1 MSPER
6 PIPNKPEKLQNPLSQ
21 GQTLN
26 AASDALQAVKAFEL
40 TIDSL
45 ASDYRDGNFLARN
58 GPNLDS
64 AMETREQCASMM
76 RIYQVKTHPD
86 ND

>member
-1 MSPER
+1 MSPDK
-6 PIPNKPEKLQNPLSQ
+6 PKQNKPEKLQNPLSQ

-26 AASDALQAVKAFEL
+26 VASDALQAVKAFEL

-58 GPNLDS
+58 GSNLDT
-64 AMETREQCASMM
+64 AMKTREQCASMM
-76 RIYQVKTHPD
+76 RIFQVKTHQHIS
-86 ND
+86 